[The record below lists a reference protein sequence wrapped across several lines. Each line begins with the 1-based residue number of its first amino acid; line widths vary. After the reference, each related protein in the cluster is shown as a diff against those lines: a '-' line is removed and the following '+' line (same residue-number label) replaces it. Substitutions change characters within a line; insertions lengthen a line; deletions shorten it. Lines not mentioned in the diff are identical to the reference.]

1 MRDFST
7 LDGPGPAKFQELVV
21 RFKHLIP
28 TKMVEICQAHGLPTV
43 PSVRFYPLE

>member
-28 TKMVEICQAHGLPTV
+28 TKMVEICQAMGFRRYQALDSIH
-43 PSVRFYPLE
+43 